1 MSAGEIIQ
9 IVTYNSRVDL
19 NGRYFGNEV
28 NGPLSVDLLL
38 QASHSEPHIAG
49 VLLLELLPGVGDLVH
64 GDGAQT
70 QAPGTCG
77 GLALEATQSLG
88 SLTGG
93 QHFGWI

>member
-38 QASHSEPHIAG
+38 QASHSEPHVPGI
-49 VLLLELLPGVGDLVH
+49 LLLELLPGVGDLVH